1 MDDTTIAPRG
11 ITFKYCSGYCDI
23 NSIKNF
29 YSNSLYGIL
38 KAINS
43 NFKRCCYPESMENI
57 SILYIDP
64 NGNVKKGELVNS
76 TISKCVCK

>member
-1 MDDTTIAPRG
+1 MESS
-11 ITFKYCSGYCDI
+11 YEVY
-23 NSIKNF
+23 
-29 YSNSLYGIL
+29 IL

-64 NGNVKKGELVNS
+64 NGNVKKESWLTVL
-76 TISKCVCK
+76 